1 MAGYPIVTFQCPL
14 YNKDLWAHA
23 VNRLH
28 DGRIVDVEG
37 VWEEKEWH
45 LRWCDLMGLD
55 PLEVYTRTWEP
66 EAWENE
72 LLTGKFKLEY
82 PYISGNAP
90 LHAQTIME
98 KLMELSS

>member
-1 MAGYPIVTFQCPL
+1 M
-14 YNKDLWAHA
+14 
-23 VNRLH
+23 
-28 DGRIVDVEG
+28 EG

-90 LHAQTIME
+90 LHAQTIMG
-98 KLMELSS
+98 KTYGTVFLTMFPSVGYAVHNNQRFRRKTHG